1 MKHLQMI
8 ISGKV
13 ENTGFRFYALRGAS
27 LFGVCGSVMIKNG
40 HAIVEAEGEEEKLRE
55 YGEWC
60 RKGPDDSSI
69 DSLICNEK
77 EVIGYEDFKIL

>member
-1 MKHLQMI
+1 MKHIQFI

-27 LFGVCGSVMIKNG
+27 MLGICGCVLIKNG
-40 HAIVEAEGEEEKLRE
+40 QAIVEAEGEEEKLLE

-69 DSLICNEK
+69 ESLIYNEK